1 MAEAVTTEEMRDS
14 LNQLWG
20 EELYRLYQRELSGE
34 FGRSQR
40 INGEWISRQ
49 DATFEELQ
57 NEINERYNKLT
68 LTLV

>member
-1 MAEAVTTEEMRDS
+1 MAEAATTQEMRES

-40 INGEWISRQ
+40 INGEWICRQ
-49 DATFEELQ
+49 DATFEEIQ

-68 LTLV
+68 RMLV